1 MNIKDNS
8 LKVGK
13 NDIFIALEKGHEYV
27 DDAIKRGASKVIVEY
42 GKKDDKTKVVRN
54 TRKYLI
60 KYLKKNYYDQIKDIN
75 IIGITG
81 TNGKTTT
88 AFLIYQALNLLDSKC
103 AYIGTIGFYIND
115 KVKDLNNTTPDLIDL
130 YEMILEAKKQGCKN
144 IVMEVSSHSLSLKR
158 IDALKFDYIMFTNL
172 TNEHLNYHKTMK
184 KYFRAKKRLLKF
196 LKRNG
201 KVFVNV
207 DDPYMK
213 KIKKRRI
220 RIGTYGEYKIG
231 SYEISSRTRFNLS
244 DKTYD
249 MRLLGLYN
257 IYNMSFCI
265 ALLEQMG
272 FKKIKKIVRKLNAP
286 SGRMELI
293 KDEDKLYIVDYAHT
307 PDAVAKVLTAVRE
320 FAKNKIYVIIGCG
333 GNRDKTKRP
342 VMADIATSLADYA
355 IFTTDNP
362 RFENELD
369 ILADMTNNLSN
380 TNYEI
385 IVNREEAIKK
395 GIQILSNNDILMVL
409 GKGHEKYQIIND
421 KKIYFDDIEIIKAN
435 IRR

>member
-8 LKVGK
+8 LKVVK
-13 NDIFIALEKGHEYV
+13 NDIFIALDKGHEYV

-60 KYLKKNYYDQIKDIN
+60 KYLKKNYYDQIKDMN

-103 AYIGTIGFYIND
+103 AYIGTIGFYINS
-115 KVKDLNNTTPDLIDL
+115 KIKDLNNTTPDLIDL

-158 IDALKFDYIMFTNL
+158 IDALKFNYVMFTNL
-172 TNEHLNYHKTMK
+172 TSEHLNYHKTMK
-184 KYFRAKKRLLKF
+184 KYFKAKKRLLKF
-196 LKRNG
+196 LKRKG
-201 KVFVNV
+201 KVFVNI
-207 DDPYMK
+207 DDPYIK

-231 SYEISSRTRFNLS
+231 SYEISNRTKFNLN

-249 MRLLGLYN
+249 MKLLGLYN

-265 ALLEQMG
+265 ALLEQMR
-272 FKKIKKIVRKLNAP
+272 FKNIKKIVRKLNAP

-293 KDEDKLYIVDYAHT
+293 KDENKLYIVDYAHT

-342 VMADIATSLADYA
+342 IMADIATSLADYA

-369 ILADMTNNLSN
+369 ILDDMTNNLSN

-409 GKGHEKYQIIND
+409 GKGHEKYQIIKD
-421 KKIYFDDIEIIKAN
+421 KKIYFDDIEIIEAN